1 MFIISEIEDKIRVD
15 PGDLGRPVLDAVISV
30 IEHLYIDK
38 VCCSNLFASVISG
51 CQKGGRLSADDDCL
65 QVLHDL
71 GLVVTIYD
79 VLSITG
85 GYIYPS
91 DGAAHYTVAFRLVV
105 FRPFVGQILTG
116 RLAKSDKYVYF
127 PSVP

>member
-1 MFIISEIEDKIRVD
+1 M
-15 PGDLGRPVLDAVISV
+15 
-30 IEHLYIDK
+30 
-38 VCCSNLFASVISG
+38 
-51 CQKGGRLSADDDCL
+51 

-79 VLSITG
+79 ILSITG
-85 GYIYPS
+85 GFIYPS
-91 DGAAHYTVAFRLVV
+91 DGAAHYIVAFRLVL

-116 RLAKSDKYVYF
+116 RLAKSDKCAYF